1 MLFQGE
7 SVFPEI
13 CGNDDYPSF
22 IIPTL
27 ERLKPKETQALA
39 GNSYHMV
46 TMGQCMMYCYS
57 SVTLKSTG

>member
-7 SVFPEI
+7 SVLPEI

-22 IIPTL
+22 IISTL
-27 ERLKPKETQALA
+27 EKLKPQHTVALA

-46 TMGQCMMYCYS
+46 TMGQFMMYCYS
-57 SVTLKSTG
+57 SLTLR